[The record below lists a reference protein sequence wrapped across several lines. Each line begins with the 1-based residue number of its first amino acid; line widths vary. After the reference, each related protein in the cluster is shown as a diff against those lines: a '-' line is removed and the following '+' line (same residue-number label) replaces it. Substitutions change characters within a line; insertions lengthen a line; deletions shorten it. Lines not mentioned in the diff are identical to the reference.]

1 LLRLTIPS
9 PWRTDTYMPDN
20 PVILVA
26 DDEDDVR
33 ELVGMNL
40 RRAGFDTLEA
50 ADGLEA
56 LRTTR
61 QRHPDAIV
69 LDVMM
74 PGRDGFRVCEEI
86 RKDETLKRIPII
98 MLTAKGMAEDR
109 IAGLEK
115 GADDYVSKPF
125 SPKELVLRVQAVLR
139 RMASSGSGNTE
150 LVVGPFQFDLAAIRL
165 EVNGE
170 TVDLTLLEFKLLH
183 LLASRHGEV
192 VDRDT
197 ILREVW
203 GYADNVRTRTLDT
216 HVKRLREKLQAYAD
230 WVHTARGFGY
240 VFRKPGGAEP

>member
-1 LLRLTIPS
+1 
-9 PWRTDTYMPDN
+9 MPDT

-40 RRAGFDTLEA
+40 RRAGFETLEA
-50 ADGLEA
+50 SDGLEA

-61 QRHPDAIV
+61 QQKPDAIV

-86 RKDETLKRIPII
+86 RKDESLKDIPII

-125 SPKELVLRVQAVLR
+125 SPKELVLRLQAVLR
-139 RMASSGSGNTE
+139 RVASSGSGATE
-150 LVVGPFQFDLAAIRL
+150 LSVGPFQFDLAAIRL
-165 EVNGE
+165 SVNG
-170 TVDLTLLEFKLLH
+170 TPVDLTLLEFKLLH
-183 LLASRHGEV
+183 LLASHHGDV
-192 VDRDT
+192 VERDT

-216 HVKRLREKLQAYAD
+216 HVKRLREKLDTYSE

-240 VFRKPGGAEP
+240 IFKKPGGSDS

>member
-1 LLRLTIPS
+1 MS
-9 PWRTDTYMPDN
+9 DN

-26 DDEDDVR
+26 DDEEDVR

-61 QRHPDAIV
+61 QHHPDAIV

-86 RKDETLKRIPII
+86 RKDEALKGIPVI

-139 RMASSGSGNTE
+139 RAASGGGTSTE
-150 LVVGPFQFDLAAIRL
+150 LTAGPFQFDLASIRL
-165 EVNGE
+165 TVNGE
-170 TVDLTLLEFKLLH
+170 VVDLTLLEFKLLH
-183 LLASRHGEV
+183 LLALHHGEIV
-192 VDRDT
+192 ERDT

-216 HVKRLREKLQAYAD
+216 HVKRLREKLGPNAD

-240 VFRKPGGAEP
+240 VFRKPGDADA

>member
-1 LLRLTIPS
+1 MTE
-9 PWRTDTYMPDN
+9 N
-20 PVILVA
+20 PLILVA

-40 RRAGFDTLEA
+40 RRAGFETLEA
-50 ADGLEA
+50 SDGLET

-61 QRHPDAIV
+61 QRRPDAIV

-74 PGRDGFRVCEEI
+74 PGRDGFKVCEEI
-86 RKDETLKRIPII
+86 RKDDALKAIPII

-139 RMASSGSGNTE
+139 RVASGGSSATE
-150 LVVGPFQFDLAAIRL
+150 LVVGPFQFDLAGIRL
-165 EVNGE
+165 TVNNE

-183 LLASRHGEV
+183 LLASHHGEV
-192 VDRDT
+192 VERDM

-216 HVKRLREKLQAYAD
+216 HVKRLREKLNSHAE

-240 VFRKPGGAEP
+240 IFKKPGSDS